1 MNKKLI
7 ILIVLAI
14 LAIILIS
21 VVIIKVKDNKE
32 NQMESLITE
41 GENIEEGK
49 FYIRNE
55 VTNEVI
61 VETEDKGMLQKYKDN
76 PDYNPNPTF

>member
-7 ILIVLAI
+7 ILILLAI
-14 LAIILIS
+14 LAIIVIG

-32 NQMESLITE
+32 NQMKSLITE

-49 FYIRNE
+49 YYIKNE
-55 VTNEVI
+55 LTNEII

>member
-7 ILIVLAI
+7 ILIVIAI

-21 VVIIKVKDNKE
+21 LVIIKIKDNKE
-32 NQMESLITE
+32 NQIENLITE

-49 FYIRNE
+49 YYIKNE
-55 VTNEVI
+55 VTNEII
-61 VETEDKGMLQKYKDN
+61 VETEDKGILQKYKDN
-76 PDYNPNPTF
+76 PNYNPNPTF

>member
-7 ILIVLAI
+7 ILIVIAI

-21 VVIIKVKDNKE
+21 LVIIKIKDNKE
-32 NQMESLITE
+32 NQIENLITE
-41 GENIEEGK
+41 VENIEEGK
-49 FYIRNE
+49 YYIKNE
-55 VTNEVI
+55 LTNEII

-76 PDYNPNPTF
+76 PNYNPNPTF

>member
-7 ILIVLAI
+7 ILILLAI
-14 LAIILIS
+14 LAIIVIG

-49 FYIRNE
+49 YYIKNE
-55 VTNEVI
+55 LTNEII